1 MNSLPLISFI
11 VNRKKYKEFIKYSIS
26 MQNQLYYTRFGTRKD
41 KRTMDRTLSYTIE
54 AADDGENVGEYLR
67 HHGYSQPLLIHL
79 KKTQEGILLNGIWC

>member
-41 KRTMDRTLSYTIE
+41 KRTIDRTLSYTIE
-54 AADDGENVGEYLR
+54 AADRRIPSSSRLFPASPDTFEENAG
-67 HHGYSQPLLIHL
+67 GNSA
-79 KKTQEGILLNGIWC
+79 